1 MSNEVLVK
9 VDNVSKKFCRSLKKS
24 LWYGVRDIAGELFGR
39 NSAKL
44 NLRRDEFWAVNDVS
58 FELKRGECLG
68 LIGPN
73 GAGKST
79 LLKMLNGIIKP
90 DGGKIHMR
98 GRVGALIELGAGFN
112 PILTGRE
119 NIYVNAAVL
128 GIPKKEVDK
137 QLDDI
142 IEFAEISEFIDTPV
156 QSYSS
161 GMKVRLGFAVAA
173 HSRPDVLLIDEVLA
187 VGDVGFRA
195 KCFNAI
201 NEIAKKAAVIL
212 VSHSMPQ
219 VARVASDIMVMN
231 LGQSIYYGKDV
242 PAGVERY
249 YDMFESEKM
258 IVSGSNKAQLHDVKL
273 YSNENDKCE
282 KVPKIRY
289 LDDLFVEL
297 TFSLDKEVKRC
308 IVYLTFLDKELR
320 SVAVFTSRS
329 TGHKFV
335 NNGEILYVTAH
346 IPKITFAPGTYT
358 LTVGFGE
365 KGLVDDGWGE
375 MLAIYHAVREFRVV
389 GSAVISH
396 APILL
401 DGEWEVNQ
409 HSEFSQI

>member
-1 MSNEVLVK
+1 
-9 VDNVSKKFCRSLKKS
+9 
-24 LWYGVRDIAGELFGR
+24 
-39 NSAKL
+39 
-44 NLRRDEFWAVNDVS
+44 
-58 FELKRGECLG
+58 
-68 LIGPN
+68 
-73 GAGKST
+73 
-79 LLKMLNGIIKP
+79 
-90 DGGKIHMR
+90 
-98 GRVGALIELGAGFN
+98 
-112 PILTGRE
+112 
-119 NIYVNAAVL
+119 
-128 GIPKKEVDK
+128 
-137 QLDDI
+137 
-142 IEFAEISEFIDTPV
+142 
-156 QSYSS
+156 
-161 GMKVRLGFAVAA
+161 
-173 HSRPDVLLIDEVLA
+173 
-187 VGDVGFRA
+187 
-195 KCFNAI
+195 
-201 NEIAKKAAVIL
+201 
-212 VSHSMPQ
+212 
-219 VARVASDIMVMN
+219 
-231 LGQSIYYGKDV
+231 
-242 PAGVERY
+242 
-249 YDMFESEKM
+249 MFESEKM